1 MPISEVYNCDC
12 LEYMKSL
19 PDKYFSLAIADPPY
33 GDAGQGFSG
42 EERFGGWFERY
53 RKKNVERTGGTW
65 AAKYEKKIAGWDVA
79 PTQEFFDELER
90 VSENRIIWGANYFT
104 MPPTRC
110 FVVWKKLS
118 ISESFSMA
126 MAEYAWTSFNGNA
139 KVVEMA
145 PQGKKGKTRFHPT
158 QKPVELYSW
167 LLKNYAS
174 GGVIFDPMMGSASS
188 RIAAYKLGLDYVG
201 CEIDKEY
208 FDKGVERFERECKGI
223 TRIDDN
229 TTIQQLQLFE

>member
-1 MPISEVYNCDC
+1 MPRSEVYNCDC
-12 LEYMKSL
+12 LEYMKGL

-42 EERFGGWFERY
+42 EERFGGRFERY
-53 RKKNVERTGGTW
+53 RKNNVERTGGTW

-90 VSENRIIWGANYFT
+90 VSENRIIWGANYFI

-174 GGVIFDPMMGSASS
+174 GGGNFRPNDGERIFPNSCLQI
-188 RIAAYKLGLDYVG
+188 RTGL
-201 CEIDKEY
+201 CW
-208 FDKGVERFERECKGI
+208 
-223 TRIDDN
+223 
-229 TTIQQLQLFE
+229 L

>member
-1 MPISEVYNCDC
+1 
-12 LEYMKSL
+12 MKGL

-42 EERFGGWFERY
+42 EERFGGRFERY

-65 AAKYEKKIAGWDVA
+65 TAKYEKKIAGWDVA

-90 VSENRIIWGANYFT
+90 VSENRIIWGANYFI

-174 GGVIFDPMMGSASS
+174 GGG
-188 RIAAYKLGLDYVG
+188 
-201 CEIDKEY
+201 
-208 FDKGVERFERECKGI
+208 
-223 TRIDDN
+223 
-229 TTIQQLQLFE
+229 